1 MKKLLF
7 LLGAGA
13 AAAYFLD
20 PDNGNRRRTDAKTTL
35 DSFGRPTRSASPT
48 A

>member
-7 LLGAGA
+7 LLGVGA
-13 AAAYFLD
+13 AVAYFLD
-20 PDNGNRRRTDAKTTL
+20 PDNGNRRRADAKARL
-35 DSFGRPTRSASPT
+35 DSFGRSTPPGSPT